1 MTGFLGCTAHF
12 LTGSGGSVA
21 GCETSTSK
29 FNFGGNLDNARSGK
43 GNMVTITL
51 GPDNTKL
58 AIRPSGYNV
67 EVNEMMQHVIGK
79 RWVKNLGCWLA
90 PFSNESLQTIKA
102 LLSQVTEVKVDQRLD
117 GIIEQQEK
125 RASSVIELKS
135 LETPLALPEDFTFT
149 TEPFLHQKKA
159 ISFGITNR
167 AFAYFMEMGTGKTKV
182 ILDLIGYYLPKT
194 RELHRPALV
203 ICPVSVMHNWKKQ
216 AKIHRPEVNVVVL
229 EGSTEEKEL
238 LLLRKADVYVI
249 NYESAWRIY
258 DALCSIKWGF
268 MVLDESTRIKN
279 RSTKQAKAIIK
290 LGGIA
295 SRRYILTGTPSPN
308 SPLELFNQIKFLDPN
323 IFGNNWY
330 FYRDRYCLMGG
341 FGGYQIL
348 GFRNLEELSKKISG
362 ISYRVLKS
370 ECLDLPDKI
379 FKQYRLP
386 MSEDQERA
394 YKELAEDLVTTVGT
408 TELRTEVVLAKL
420 TKLRQIASGFAYL
433 PDGTSYRF
441 ENEKVKKLK
450 EILEENIDRHK
461 FVIWASFQE
470 EIQLLED
477 LMREMNIKFVKLGDA
492 GTRHIRVQEFQEDPS
507 VRVFISNQRSGG
519 IGIDLFAADYCV
531 FFSND
536 YSPEIRL
543 QAEDRLHRIGQR
555 NSVTYIDLISKAS
568 IDSTILRML
577 SNKQDLSNQI
587 MSGKIR
593 YKEIIHGD
601 DDNTIGI

>member
-1 MTGFLGCTAHF
+1 
-12 LTGSGGSVA
+12 
-21 GCETSTSK
+21 
-29 FNFGGNLDNARSGK
+29 
-43 GNMVTITL
+43 MVTLTL

-58 AIRPSGYNV
+58 AIRPTGYNV
-67 EVNEMMQHVIGK
+67 EVNEMMKHVIGK
-79 RWVKNLGCWLA
+79 RWVKHLGCWLA
-90 PFSNESLQTIKA
+90 PLSNESLQTIKA
-102 LLSQVTEVKVDQRLD
+102 LLSQVTGVTVDQRLD
-117 GIIEQQEK
+117 SLIAQQEK
-125 RASSVIELKS
+125 RASCVIELKS
-135 LETPLALPEDFTFT
+135 SVEQLELPADFTVT
-149 TEPFLHQKKA
+149 TKPFNHQKTA
-159 ISFGITNR
+159 IALGLQNK

-182 ILDLIGYYLPKT
+182 MLDLIGYYLPKT
-194 RELHRPALV
+194 RDLGRPALIV
-203 ICPVSVMHNWKKQ
+203 CPVSVMHNWKKQ
-216 AKIHRPEVNVVVL
+216 AKIHRPELEVVVL
-229 EGSTEEKEL
+229 DGSTEEKEL
-238 LLLRKADVYVI
+238 LLLRKADIYVI

-258 DALCSIKWGF
+258 DALLRIKWGF

-279 RSTKQAKAIIK
+279 RATKQAKAIIK
-290 LGGIA
+290 LGTVA

-308 SPLELFNQIKFLDPN
+308 SPLELFNQIKFLDSN

-348 GFRNLEELSKKISG
+348 GFKNLEELSKKISG

-370 ECLDLPDKI
+370 ECLDLPDKV

-408 TELRTEVVLAKL
+408 TEIRTEVVLAKL

-433 PDGTSYRF
+433 PDGTSHRF
-441 ENEKVKKLK
+441 ESEKIKKLK
-450 EILEENIDRHK
+450 EILEEHSGRHK
-461 FVIWASFQE
+461 FVIWATFQE
-470 EIQLLED
+470 EIAILNELLQ
-477 LMREMNIKFVKLGDA
+477 EMNIKFVALGDA
-492 GTRHIRVQEFQEDPS
+492 ATRHIRVQQFQEDPN

-543 QAEDRLHRIGQR
+543 QAEDRLHRIGQH
-555 NSVTYIDLISKAS
+555 NHVTYIDLISKAT

>member
-1 MTGFLGCTAHF
+1 
-12 LTGSGGSVA
+12 
-21 GCETSTSK
+21 
-29 FNFGGNLDNARSGK
+29 
-43 GNMVTITL
+43 MVTITL

-67 EVNEMMQHVIGK
+67 EVNEMMNHVIGK

-90 PFSNESLQTIKA
+90 PFSSESLQTIKA
-102 LLSQVTEVKVDQRLD
+102 LLSQVTDVQIDQRID
-117 GIIEQQEK
+117 AAIQQQEK
-125 RASSVIELKS
+125 RATAVVELKS
-135 LETPLALPEDFTFT
+135 STEQLELPADFTFT
-149 TEPFLHQKKA
+149 TKPFNHQKTA
-159 ISFGITNR
+159 IVLGIKNR
-167 AFAYFMEMGTGKTKV
+167 SLAYFMEMGTGKTKV
-182 ILDLIGYYLPKT
+182 MLDLIGYYLPKT
-194 RELHRPALV
+194 RELHRPALIV
-203 ICPVSVMHNWKKQ
+203 CPVSVMHNWKKQ
-216 AKIHRPEVNVVVL
+216 AKIHRPEVDIIVL
-229 EGSTEEKEL
+229 EGSTEDKEL
-238 LLLRKADVYVI
+238 LLLRKADVYVV

-258 DALCSIKWGF
+258 DALCGIKWGF

-290 LGGIA
+290 LGAIA

-323 IFGNNWY
+323 VFGNNWY

-348 GFRNLEELSKKISG
+348 GFRNLAELSNKISG

-379 FKQYRLP
+379 YKQYRLP

-408 TELRTEVVLAKL
+408 TEIRTEVVLAKL

-433 PDGTSYRF
+433 PDGTSHRF
-441 ENEKVKKLK
+441 ENEKIKKLK
-450 EILEENIDRHK
+450 EILEEHSVTHK

-470 EIQLLED
+470 EIALLEHT
-477 LMREMNIKFVKLGDA
+477 LLEMKINFVKLGEA
-492 GTRHIRVQEFQEDPS
+492 TTRHVRVQQFQEDVN

-543 QAEDRLHRIGQR
+543 QAEDRLHRIGQH
-555 NSVTYIDLISKAS
+555 NHVTYIDLISKAT

-601 DDNTIGI
+601 DTDGI